1 MLSFGKRP
9 RELRWYHAGPMLFG
23 DWGTSRLYVL
33 GLAFLAAG
41 HGSFF
46 YVSWM
51 CALLLVVAWAYTV
64 ICRAYPDGGGVYA
77 AGRDRHPLIGIV
89 GALLLFAD
97 YVVTAALSA
106 LDAFHYLGVP
116 EESCWALAI
125 VAIIVLGLLHSFGP
139 KKAGVLALWIA
150 IAAIGVY
157 LVLGVASLPH
167 LKDAQIVVPT
177 DTFGGHWRKFTL
189 IVLALSGVEAVA
201 NMTGI
206 MVQPL
211 KRTVRLTIW
220 PVAAE
225 VVVLNLVF
233 ALAINAIPV
242 PADRL
247 AEFQEE
253 HKGDM
258 LRVLADAFVGPTF
271 AAISSFLFALL
282 LLSAASTALTGML
295 GVGYATAR
303 DGELPRRLGRISRF
317 GVPLWSLA
325 LAVVAPCI
333 VLVLVRDVEGLA
345 ALYAIGVVG
354 AIALNCAATATS
366 KTSTLGRVE
375 RGGLTVVAIVML
387 AIWVTTAVEK
397 PHASLFA
404 GIVLGTGLAARTA
417 MRFYRRKVRP
427 VEKVPFPA
435 DAPRILVASRGD
447 TWIVDQGLDRAN
459 EIGAAMVLC
468 LIREASFI
476 GGESAVEAPDPGL
489 DPEADALF
497 EYARR
502 RAQDRN
508 IPMRAIY
515 SVSTSPMSVVA
526 DHAITLGV
534 AEVHVGGSRRTKI
547 EKVLRGSPL
556 DELRSFLPEETTKMV
571 VHSPPADD
579 SPAGDD

>member
-51 CALLLVVAWAYTV
+51 CALLVVVAWAYTV
-64 ICRAYPDGGGVYA
+64 ICRAYPEGGGVYA
-77 AGRDRHPLIGIV
+77 AGRERHPVLGIV

-116 EESCWALAI
+116 ADACWTWAI
-125 VAIIVLGLLHSFGP
+125 AAIAVLGVVHSFGP
-139 KKAGVLALWIA
+139 KRAGVLALWIA
-150 IAAIGVY
+150 VAAMGAY
-157 LVLGVASLPH
+157 LVLGVASVPH
-167 LKDAQIVVPT
+167 LKEAQVVVPQ
-177 DTFGGHWRKFTL
+177 DTFSGHWRKFTM

-206 MVQPL
+206 MVEPV
-211 KRTVRLTIW
+211 KRTIRLTIW
-220 PVAAE
+220 PVALE

-233 ALAINAIPV
+233 ALAINAIPI
-242 PADRL
+242 PQDGL
-247 AEFQEE
+247 AQFQEE
-253 HKGDM
+253 HKGDI

-271 AAISSFLFALL
+271 AAISSILFALL

-295 GVGYATAR
+295 GIGYSTAR
-303 DGELPRRLGRISRF
+303 DGELPRPLGRISRF

-325 LAVVAPCI
+325 LAVVAPCVI
-333 VLVLVRDVEGLA
+333 LVLVRDVEGLA

-366 KTSTLGRVE
+366 KRSVLGRIE
-375 RGGLTVVAIVML
+375 RWALIAVSVVML
-387 AIWVTTAVEK
+387 AIWVTTAIEK

-404 GIVLGTGLAARTA
+404 AIVLGSGLAARTA

-427 VEKVPFPA
+427 VEKVPFPS

-447 TWIVDQGLDRAN
+447 SWIFDQGLERAN
-459 EIGAAMVLC
+459 EIGAAIVLC

-502 RAQDRN
+502 RAQDAN

-515 SVSTSPMSVVA
+515 SVSTSPMSVIA

-547 EKVLRGSPL
+547 EKVLRGNPL
-556 DELRSFLPEETTKMV
+556 DELRSILPEDMMKMV
-571 VHSPPADD
+571 VHYPT
-579 SPAGDD
+579 GDD